1 MKVNDIISTYGLLPH
16 HEGGFYREVY
26 RSNGTINGTLAP
38 DNFPS
43 GRNYSTSIYFL
54 LSKKDVSKL
63 HMIKSDETWHFYAGG
78 PLTIVEFN
86 DKGKMEEHI
95 LGQDIARGQLFQ
107 YTVTAGCWF
116 GCYTDSE
123 YSFVG
128 CTVAPG
134 FDFMDF
140 KMADRAQLLRSYP
153 YNKNIIEKLS

>member
-1 MKVNDIISTYGLLPH
+1 LKVNDIISTYCLIPH
-16 HEGGFYREVY
+16 PEGGFYREVY
-26 RSNGTINGTLAP
+26 RSKETISGTLAP

-43 GRNYSTSIYFL
+43 GRSYSTSIYFL

-63 HMIKSDETWHFYAGG
+63 HMIRSDETWHFYAGG
-78 PLTIVEFN
+78 PLTIIEFN
-86 DKGKMEEHI
+86 EHGKMEQHI
-95 LGQDIARGQLFQ
+95 LGQDVIAGQLFQ
-107 YTVTAGCWF
+107 YTVIAGRWF

-140 KMADRAQLLRSYP
+140 KMADKTQLLRSYP
-153 YNKNIIEKLS
+153 DNKSIIERLS